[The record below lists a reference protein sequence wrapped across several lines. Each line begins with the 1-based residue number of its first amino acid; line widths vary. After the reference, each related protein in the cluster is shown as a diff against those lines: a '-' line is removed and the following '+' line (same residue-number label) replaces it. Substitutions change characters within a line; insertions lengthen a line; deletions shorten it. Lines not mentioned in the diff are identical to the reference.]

1 MHPLDNPPWS
11 ALTTHQSQIA
21 LVEGMARRFPPEMCV
36 YGALAVP
43 MPQAWESLARLA
55 RVPVG
60 LYTPAPLV
68 PLPGWTVTRH
78 VELLEMVH
86 EDGDKAIGPNPAIAV
101 TSLSEADLPEM
112 NGLYEATRPNRKL
125 CQRIQKLG
133 GFLGVRADQKL
144 VAMAGLRMH
153 LPGHREITTV
163 ATLPGYEGR
172 GYATALIAALVE
184 RIRERNERPFLTVRT
199 DNARAI
205 EIYRRLGFR
214 DRIRLHATA
223 MMYSGGNAG

>member
-1 MHPLDNPPWS
+1 MHPLDKPSWT
-11 ALTTHQSQIA
+11 ALTTHQAQIA

-36 YGALAVP
+36 HGALALP

-55 RVPVG
+55 RQAPVA
-60 LYTPAPLV
+60 LFTPAPLA
-68 PLPGWTVTRH
+68 PPAGWTVTRRF
-78 VELLEMVH
+78 ELFEMVH
-86 EDGDKAIGPNPAIAV
+86 EDGAPAIDREASITV
-101 TSLSEADLPEM
+101 TDLSEADLPEM
-112 NGLYEATRPNRKL
+112 TALYAATRPNRKL

-133 GFLGVRADQKL
+133 GFLGIRADQKL

-153 LPGHREITTV
+153 LPGYREITTV

-172 GYATALIAALVE
+172 GYATALAAALIE

-199 DNARAI
+199 DNARAV

-214 DRIRLHATA
+214 ERTRLHST
-223 MMYSGGNAG
+223 SVVWESR

>member
-1 MHPLDNPPWS
+1 MHPLDNPSWS

-36 YGALAVP
+36 HGALALP

-55 RVPVG
+55 RAPVG
-60 LYTPAPLV
+60 LFTPVPLV
-68 PLPGWTVTRH
+68 PPPGWTVTRQ

-86 EDGDKAIGPNPAIAV
+86 EDGANAIAPSPSIAV
-101 TSLSEADLPEM
+101 TNLSEADLPEM
-112 NGLYEATRPNRKL
+112 NVLYEATRPNRKL

-133 GFLGVRADQKL
+133 GFLGIRADQKL

-153 LPGHREITTV
+153 LPGYREVSTV
-163 ATLPGYEGR
+163 ATLPPYEGR
-172 GYATALIAALVE
+172 GYATALVAALVE
-184 RIRERNERPFLTVRT
+184 RIRERNERPFLTVRA

-214 DRIRLHATA
+214 ERTRLHSTAVAYGAT
-223 MMYSGGNAG
+223 S

>member
-11 ALTTHQSQIA
+11 ALTTHQAQIA

-36 YGALAVP
+36 HGALALP

-60 LYTPAPLV
+60 LFTPAPLT
-68 PLPGWTVTRH
+68 PPAGWTVTRH
-78 VELLEMVH
+78 VELFEMVH
-86 EDGDKAIGPNPAIAV
+86 EDGVPSIDHDESTAV
-101 TSLSEADLPEM
+101 TDLSEADLPEM
-112 NGLYEATRPNRKL
+112 TILYEATRPNRKL

-133 GFLGVRADQKL
+133 GFLGIRADQKL

-153 LPGHREITTV
+153 LPGYREITTV
-163 ATLPGYEGR
+163 ATLPGYAGR
-172 GYATALIAALVE
+172 GYATALVAALVE
-184 RIRERNERPFLTVRT
+184 RIRERGERPFLTVRT
-199 DNARAI
+199 DNARAV

-214 DRIRLHATA
+214 ERTRLHSTSVV
-223 MMYSGGNAG
+223 YESR

>member
-1 MHPLDNPPWS
+1 MHPLDNPAWT

-21 LVEGMARRFPPEMCV
+21 LVEGMARRFPPEMAV
-36 YGALAVP
+36 HGALALQ

-60 LYTPAPLV
+60 LFSNASLSPP
-68 PLPGWTVTRH
+68 PGWTVTRH
-78 VELLEMVH
+78 VELFEMVH
-86 EDGDKAIGPNPAIAV
+86 EDDTAAKQDLAIPI
-101 TSLSEADLPEM
+101 TELSEADLAEM
-112 NGLYEATRPNRKL
+112 SAVYQATRPTRKL

-133 GFLGVRADQKL
+133 PFLGIRVEGKL

-153 LPGHREITTV
+153 LPGYREITTV
-163 ATLPGYEGR
+163 ATLPEYEHR
-172 GYATALIAALVE
+172 GYATTLVSALVA

-199 DNARAI
+199 DSARAV

-214 DRIRLHATA
+214 QRMQLHSTSVV
-223 MMYSGGNAG
+223 YGGN